1 MNKETT
7 LPWSCDLVVGVAA
20 GAAAYVLQNVPLQG
34 ILQLYPEELRAKM
47 VVLSSLVVAVTVT
60 VALVWFSDKPVKKLK
75 KWMVRACLSLLP
87 ATVVLFVT
95 TTSFVIYVD
104 IAGQPHASIRGM
116 TDPTAKCND
125 EDPRPCRS
133 ATECLEY
140 KGANRRGSVA
150 CWGQAQILLAEV
162 LIYIAYLIVV
172 LPLGVFVALLK
183 IIRWKSK

>member
-1 MNKETT
+1 MKKETT
-7 LPWSCDLVVGVAA
+7 FPWSGDLVVGVVA
-20 GAAAYVLQNVPLQG
+20 GAAAYVLQNVPPQG

-47 VVLSSLVVAVTVT
+47 AVLSSLVVIVTVT

-75 KWMVRACLSLLP
+75 KWMVRACLLLLP

-104 IAGQPHASIRGM
+104 IAGQPRYASIRGI

-125 EDPRPCRS
+125 ENPRRCSS

-140 KGANRRGSVA
+140 KGSDRRGSVA
-150 CWGQAQILLAEV
+150 CWGQGQILLAEV

-172 LPLGVFVALLK
+172 FPLGVFVALLK
-183 IIRWKSK
+183 IIRWK